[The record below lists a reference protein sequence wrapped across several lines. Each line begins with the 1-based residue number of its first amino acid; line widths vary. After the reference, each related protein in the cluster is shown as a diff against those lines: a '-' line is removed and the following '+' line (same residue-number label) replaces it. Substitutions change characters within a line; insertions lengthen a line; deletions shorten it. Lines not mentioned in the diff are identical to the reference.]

1 MYMNMIFCVWKEFE
15 FLFWTGSCYAEII
28 PCVAEDYYSQDLSRL
43 VLEIVEAF
51 SY

>member
-1 MYMNMIFCVWKEFE
+1 VSEKNLNFFSGQVAV
-15 FLFWTGSCYAEII
+15 TAEII